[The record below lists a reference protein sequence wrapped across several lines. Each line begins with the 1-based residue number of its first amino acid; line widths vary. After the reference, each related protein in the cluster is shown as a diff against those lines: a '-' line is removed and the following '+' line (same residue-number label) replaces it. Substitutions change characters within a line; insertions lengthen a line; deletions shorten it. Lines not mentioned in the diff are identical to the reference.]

1 MIGKIA
7 SMGLQ
12 HGLTIETMLDPKIQ
26 PFLYDHQIGGTP
38 VLPGVMGIEAF
49 AEAALWMLPGWHV
62 KAIEEVDFLAPFKF
76 YRNEPRTLTIQS
88 VFYPQGDALTAD
100 CRLIGSR
107 PLPNQAE
114 PQVTTHFTARVRL
127 TKQPQILG
135 VAAPP
140 PDVPAGSIMEAAD
153 IYRVYFHGPAYQ
165 VLERAWRD
173 GDRIIGLMAKNLP
186 DNHHPAERPAVASP
200 RLIELCFQTAG
211 LWEMSE
217 QGRMGL
223 PQHVHQVCFG
233 PLRWWR
239 GRPAGTGRGCPAMI
253 SEVDC
258 MRWSPPIQIVEALTR
273 KLLIRQG
280 DGMYVLRATA
290 PYRFPAA
297 SIWSRSK
304 QCRPQREGLYVLRI
318 STCSDR

>member
-1 MIGKIA
+1 MIRRELTLGGTRGEIVIGQRLGILLNEFDSTGGLATTPLEAVGNIEPASGNLQEALFPYTMSQGPMIGKIA
-7 SMGLQ
+7 STGLQ

-38 VLPGVMGIEAF
+38 VLPGVTGIGAF
-49 AEAALWMLPGWHV
+49 AEAALWMLPGRHV

-114 PQVTTHFTARVRL
+114 PQVTTHFTAHVRL
-127 TKQPQILG
+127 TKQPQDGGWLHRHRMSR
-135 VAAPP
+135 P
-140 PDVPAGSIMEAAD
+140 GSIMEAAD

-165 VLERAWRD
+165 VLAAGVAGWKI
-173 GDRIIGLMAKNLP
+173 GIIGLMAKNLP

-211 LWEMSE
+211 LSGNERTRPHGPATARPS
-217 QGRMGL
+217 GL
-223 PQHVHQVCFG
+223 FVAH
-233 PLRWWR
+233 
-239 GRPAGTGRGCPAMI
+239 AGTGRG
-253 SEVDC
+253 S
-258 MRWSPPIQIVEALTR
+258 IVCGGHP
-273 KLLIRQG
+273 Q
-280 DGMYVLRATA
+280 
-290 PYRFPAA
+290 
-297 SIWSRSK
+297 SRS
-304 QCRPQREGLYVLRI
+304 
-318 STCSDR
+318 